1 MTAQKREKIPII
13 RCRIIII
20 CTFTDSKSE
29 NINTYKTMKFIVSSL
44 KLLKSLQALSGVIGS
59 KNTLPI
65 LDDFLF
71 HLEENQLKI
80 TSSDLD
86 VTMTVGL
93 VPDMVEGT
101 GEVTI
106 PARLLL
112 EIMKNFPDVPIT
124 ISVDS
129 NTLAVELIAGEGR
142 YKLAGHKSDEFPQ
155 LPIMTETSV
164 WEIPADVLA
173 RGFEKTVFATGMDEI
188 RPIMSGVLME
198 MTENYLT
205 FVATDAH
212 KLVRYRRLDVKSEV
226 AASFIMPKKPINQ
239 LKSILGTLA
248 DEPVRIEFNKT
259 NASFV
264 FGDYVLV
271 CRLIEGRYPNYE
283 AVIPKNNPNQLTI
296 DRQVFLAAIRR
307 VAVFS
312 SKATHQVRFR
322 IAGQELTL
330 TAEDIDFY
338 NEAKERLTCSYEGD
352 DMEIGFNSRF
362 LQDMLGNFDSESVKL
377 EMSAPNRAGIFTPV
391 ENDNASEDLLMLLMP
406 VMLN

>member
-1 MTAQKREKIPII
+1 
-13 RCRIIII
+13 
-20 CTFTDSKSE
+20 
-29 NINTYKTMKFIVSSL
+29 MKFIVSSL

-71 HLEENQLKI
+71 HLDENQLKI

-86 VTMTVGL
+86 VTMTVSL
-93 VPDMVEGT
+93 VPDMVDGT
-101 GEVTI
+101 GDVTI

-124 ISVDS
+124 VSVDN

-155 LPIMTETSV
+155 LPVMTETSI

-198 MTENYLT
+198 MTDSCLT

-212 KLVRYRRLDVKSEV
+212 KLVRYRRMDVKSDV
-226 AASFIMPKKPINQ
+226 VASFIMPKKPINQ
-239 LKSILGTLA
+239 LKNILATLA

-264 FGDYVLV
+264 FGDYQLI

-283 AVIPKNNPNQLTI
+283 AVIPKQNPNQLTI
-296 DRQVFLAAIRR
+296 DRQSFLAAIRR

-322 IAGQELTL
+322 ITGQEIML

-338 NEAKERLTCSYEGD
+338 NEAKERLTCSYSGD

-362 LQDMLGNFDSESVKL
+362 FQEMLTNFDSNEVKL
-377 EMSAPNRAGIFTPV
+377 EMSAPNRAGILTPV
-391 ENDNASEDLLMLLMP
+391 ENANELEDLLMLLMP

>member
-1 MTAQKREKIPII
+1 
-13 RCRIIII
+13 
-20 CTFTDSKSE
+20 
-29 NINTYKTMKFIVSSL
+29 MKFIVSSL
-44 KLLKSLQALSGVIGS
+44 KLLKNLQALSGVIGS

-71 HLEENQLKI
+71 QLTENELKI
-80 TSSDLD
+80 TTSDLD
-86 VTMTVGL
+86 VTMSVSM
-93 VPDMVEGT
+93 VPDMVEGI

-124 ISVDS
+124 VAVDDS
-129 NTLAVELIAGEGR
+129 TLAVELIAGEGR

-155 LPIMTETSV
+155 LPVMADTLV

-173 RGFEKTVFATGMDEI
+173 KGFEKTVFATGMDEI

-212 KLVRYRRLDVKSEV
+212 KLVRYRRMDVKSDV
-226 AASFIMPKKPINQ
+226 VASFIMPKKPINQ
-239 LKSILGTLA
+239 LKSILAGLA

-283 AVIPKNNPNQLTI
+283 AVIPKNNPCQMTI
-296 DRQVFLAAIRR
+296 DRQTFLAAIRR

-322 IAGQELTL
+322 ITGQEIML

-338 NEAKERLTCSYEGD
+338 NEAKERLACSYSGD

-362 LQDMLGNFDSESVKL
+362 LQEMLSNFDSETIKID
-377 EMSAPNRAGIFTPV
+377 MSAPNRAGIITPADN
-391 ENDNASEDLLMLLMP
+391 ENEAEDLLMLLMP

>member
-1 MTAQKREKIPII
+1 M
-13 RCRIIII
+13 
-20 CTFTDSKSE
+20 
-29 NINTYKTMKFIVSSL
+29 NFIVSSL
-44 KLLKSLQALSGVIGS
+44 KLLKNLQALSGVIGS

-71 HLEENQLKI
+71 QLTENELKI
-80 TSSDLD
+80 TTSDLD
-86 VTMTVGL
+86 VTMSVSM
-93 VPDMVEGT
+93 VPDMVDGT

-124 ISVDS
+124 IAIDN

-155 LPIMTETSV
+155 LPAMTDTST

-173 RGFEKTVFATGMDEI
+173 KGFEKTVFATGVDEI

-198 MTENYLT
+198 MNENFLT

-212 KLVRYRRLDVKSEV
+212 KLVRYRRMDVKSDMV
-226 AASFIMPKKPINQ
+226 ASFIMPKKPINQ
-239 LKSILGTLA
+239 LKNILATLA

-264 FGDYVLV
+264 FGDYVLI
-271 CRLIEGRYPNYE
+271 CRLIEGRYPNYD

-296 DRQVFLAAIRR
+296 DRQTFLSAIRR

-338 NEAKERLTCSYEGD
+338 NEAKERLTCSYQGD

-362 LQDMLGNFDSESVKL
+362 LQEMLANFDSEMVKI
-377 EMSAPNRAGIFTPV
+377 EMSAPNRAGIIIPS
-391 ENDNASEDLLMLLMP
+391 ENENEAEDLLMLLMP
-406 VMLN
+406 VMLNA

>member
-1 MTAQKREKIPII
+1 
-13 RCRIIII
+13 
-20 CTFTDSKSE
+20 
-29 NINTYKTMKFIVSSL
+29 MKFIVSSL
-44 KLLKSLQALSGVIGS
+44 KLLKNLQALSGVIGT

-71 HLEENQLKI
+71 QLKENELKI
-80 TSSDLD
+80 TTSDLD
-86 VTMTVGL
+86 VTMSVSMVT
-93 VPDMVEGT
+93 DMVEGT

-124 ISVDS
+124 INVDNS
-129 NTLAVELIAGEGR
+129 TLAVELIAGEGR

-155 LPIMTETSV
+155 LPVMTDTSV

-173 RGFEKTVFATGMDEI
+173 RGFEKTVFATGVDEI

-198 MTENYLT
+198 MTENFLT

-212 KLVRYRRLDVKSEV
+212 KLVRYRRMDVKSDV
-226 AASFIMPKKPINQ
+226 VASFIMPKKPINQ
-239 LKSILGTLA
+239 LKNILTSLA

-259 NASFV
+259 NASYV
-264 FGDYVLV
+264 FGDYVLI
-271 CRLIEGRYPNYE
+271 CRLLEGRYPNYE

-296 DRQVFLAAIRR
+296 DRQTFLAAIRR

-322 IAGQELTL
+322 ITGQEIML
-330 TAEDIDFY
+330 TAEDVDFY
-338 NEAKERLTCSYEGD
+338 NEAKERLACSYTGD

-362 LQDMLGNFDSESVKL
+362 FQEMLGNFDSNEVKL
-377 EMSAPNRAGIFTPV
+377 EMSAPNRAGILTPV
-391 ENDNASEDLLMLLMP
+391 DNENEAEDLLMLLMP
-406 VMLN
+406 VMLNA

>member
-1 MTAQKREKIPII
+1 
-13 RCRIIII
+13 
-20 CTFTDSKSE
+20 
-29 NINTYKTMKFIVSSL
+29 MKFIISSL

-71 HLEENQLKI
+71 HLDANQLKI

-86 VTMTVGL
+86 VTMTVSM

-106 PARLLL
+106 PARMLL

-124 ISVDS
+124 VSVDNNS
-129 NTLAVELIAGEGR
+129 LAVELIAGEGR

-155 LPIMTETSV
+155 LPVMTDTSV

-173 RGFEKTVFATGMDEI
+173 KGFEKTVFATGMDEI
-188 RPIMSGVLME
+188 RPIMSGVLE
-198 MTENYLT
+198 MTDSFLT

-212 KLVRYRRLDVKSEV
+212 KLVRYRRMDVKSDNV
-226 AASFIMPKKPINQ
+226 ASFIMPKKPINQ
-239 LKSILGTLA
+239 LKNILSTLA

-264 FGDYVLV
+264 FGDYMLV
-271 CRLIEGRYPNYE
+271 CRLIEGRYPNYD
-283 AVIPKNNPNQLTI
+283 AVIPKQNPNQLTI
-296 DRQVFLAAIRR
+296 GRQTFLAAIRR

-338 NEAKERLTCSYEGD
+338 NEAKERLTCGYEGD

-362 LQDMLGNFDSESVKL
+362 LQEMLSNFDSETVKI
-377 EMSAPNRAGIFTPV
+377 EMSAPNRAGIITPV
-391 ENDNASEDLLMLLMP
+391 ENENEAEDLLMLLMP

>member
-1 MTAQKREKIPII
+1 
-13 RCRIIII
+13 
-20 CTFTDSKSE
+20 
-29 NINTYKTMKFIVSSL
+29 MKFIVSSL
-44 KLLKSLQALSGVIGS
+44 KLLKNLQALSGVIGS

-71 HLEENQLKI
+71 QLTENELKI
-80 TSSDLD
+80 TTSDLD
-86 VTMTVGL
+86 VTMTVNM
-93 VPDMVEGT
+93 VPDMVDGT

-124 ISVDS
+124 ISVDN

-155 LPIMTETSV
+155 LPAMADTLV

-173 RGFEKTVFATGMDEI
+173 KGFEKTVFATGMDEI

-212 KLVRYRRLDVKSEV
+212 KLVRYRRMDVKSDV
-226 AASFIMPKKPINQ
+226 VASFIVPKKPINQ
-239 LKSILGTLA
+239 LKNILGTLA

-264 FGDYVLV
+264 FGDYVLI

-283 AVIPKNNPNQLTI
+283 AVIPKSNPNQLTI
-296 DRQVFLAAIRR
+296 DRQTFLSAIRR

-322 IAGQELTL
+322 ITGQEIML

-338 NEAKERLTCSYEGD
+338 NEAKERLTCSYTGD

-362 LQDMLGNFDSESVKL
+362 FQEMLGNFDSDEVKL
-377 EMSAPNRAGIFTPV
+377 EMSAPNRAGILTPV
-391 ENDNASEDLLMLLMP
+391 GNENEAEDLLMLLMP

>member
-1 MTAQKREKIPII
+1 
-13 RCRIIII
+13 
-20 CTFTDSKSE
+20 
-29 NINTYKTMKFIVSSL
+29 MKFIVSSL
-44 KLLKSLQALSGVIGS
+44 KLLKNLQALRGVIGS

-71 HLEENQLKI
+71 QLTENELKI
-80 TSSDLD
+80 TTSDLD
-86 VTMTVGL
+86 VTMSVSM
-93 VPDMVEGT
+93 VPDMVDGT

-124 ISVDS
+124 IAIDN

-155 LPIMTETSV
+155 LPAMTDTST

-173 RGFEKTVFATGMDEI
+173 KGFEKTVFATGVDEI

-198 MTENYLT
+198 MNENFLT

-212 KLVRYRRLDVKSEV
+212 KLVRYRRMDVKSDMV
-226 AASFIMPKKPINQ
+226 ASFIMPKKPINQ
-239 LKSILGTLA
+239 LKNILATLA

-264 FGDYVLV
+264 FGDYVLI
-271 CRLIEGRYPNYE
+271 CRLIEGRYPNYD

-296 DRQVFLAAIRR
+296 DRQTFLSAIRR

-338 NEAKERLTCSYEGD
+338 NEAKERLTCSYQGD

-362 LQDMLGNFDSESVKL
+362 LQEMLANFDSEMVKI
-377 EMSAPNRAGIFTPV
+377 EMSAPNRAGIIIPS
-391 ENDNASEDLLMLLMP
+391 ENENEAEDLLMLLMP
-406 VMLN
+406 VMLNA

>member
-1 MTAQKREKIPII
+1 
-13 RCRIIII
+13 
-20 CTFTDSKSE
+20 
-29 NINTYKTMKFIVSSL
+29 MKFIVSSL

-71 HLEENQLKI
+71 HLDENQLKI

-86 VTMTVGL
+86 VTMTVTL

-124 ISVDS
+124 VSVEPS
-129 NTLAVELIAGEGR
+129 TLMVELIAGEGR

-155 LPIMTETSV
+155 LPVMADTAV

-198 MTENYLT
+198 MTDSCLT

-212 KLVRYRRLDVKSEV
+212 KLVRYRRMDVKSENV
-226 AASFIMPKKPINQ
+226 ASFIMPKKPINQ
-239 LKSILGTLA
+239 LKSILATLA

-264 FGDYVLV
+264 FGDYMLI
-271 CRLIEGRYPNYE
+271 CRLIEGRYPNYD
-283 AVIPKNNPNQLTI
+283 AVIPKQNPNQLTI
-296 DRQVFLAAIRR
+296 DRQTFLSAIRR

-362 LQDMLGNFDSESVKL
+362 LQEMLGNFDSETVKI
-377 EMSAPNRAGIFTPV
+377 EMSAPNRAGIIIPV
-391 ENDNASEDLLMLLMP
+391 ENENEAEDLLMLLMP

>member
-1 MTAQKREKIPII
+1 
-13 RCRIIII
+13 
-20 CTFTDSKSE
+20 
-29 NINTYKTMKFIVSSL
+29 MKFIVSSL

-71 HLEENQLKI
+71 QLGEKELKI
-80 TSSDLD
+80 TTSDLD
-86 VTMTVGL
+86 VTMSVTL
-93 VPDMVEGT
+93 QPDMVEGT

-124 ISVDS
+124 ISVDN
-129 NTLAVELIAGEGR
+129 NTLAVELVAGEGR

-155 LPIMTETSV
+155 LPAMPETSV
-164 WEIPADVLA
+164 WEIPANVLA
-173 RGFEKTVFATGMDEI
+173 TGFEKTVFATGMDEI

-212 KLVRYRRLDVKSEV
+212 KLVRYRRMDVKSDV
-226 AASFIMPKKPINQ
+226 VASFIMPKKPINQ
-239 LKSILGTLA
+239 LKNILATLA

-264 FGDYVLV
+264 FGDYVLI

-296 DRQVFLAAIRR
+296 DRQTFLAAIRR

-322 IAGQELTL
+322 ITGQEIML

-338 NEAKERLTCSYEGD
+338 NEAKERLTCSYTGD

-362 LQDMLGNFDSESVKL
+362 FQEMLTNFDSNEVKL
-377 EMSAPNRAGIFTPV
+377 EMSAPNRAGILTPV
-391 ENDNASEDLLMLLMP
+391 DSENEAEDLLMLLMP

>member
-1 MTAQKREKIPII
+1 
-13 RCRIIII
+13 
-20 CTFTDSKSE
+20 
-29 NINTYKTMKFIVSSL
+29 MKFIVSSL
-44 KLLKSLQALSGVIGS
+44 KLLKSLQSLSGVIGT

-71 HLEENQLKI
+71 QLSENELRI
-80 TSSDLD
+80 TTSDLD
-86 VTMTVGL
+86 VTMSVSM

-124 ISVDS
+124 INVDNS
-129 NTLAVELIAGEGR
+129 TLAVELIAGEGR

-155 LPIMTETSV
+155 LPVMSETSV

-173 RGFEKTVFATGMDEI
+173 RGFEKTIFATGVDEI

-212 KLVRYRRLDVKSEV
+212 KLVRYRRMDVKSDV

-239 LKSILGTLA
+239 LKNILAGLA
-248 DEPVRIEFNKT
+248 DETVRIEFNKT

-264 FGDYVLV
+264 FGDYVLI

-283 AVIPKNNPNQLTI
+283 AVIPKSNPNQLTI
-296 DRQVFLAAIRR
+296 DRQTFLSAIRR

-322 IAGQELTL
+322 ITGQEILL

-338 NEAKERLTCSYEGD
+338 NEAKERLSCSYTGD

-362 LQDMLGNFDSESVKL
+362 FQEMLGNFDSEMVKL
-377 EMSAPNRAGIFTPV
+377 EMSAPNRAGILTPV
-391 ENDNASEDLLMLLMP
+391 GEENESEDLLMLLMP
-406 VMLN
+406 VMLNS

>member
-1 MTAQKREKIPII
+1 
-13 RCRIIII
+13 
-20 CTFTDSKSE
+20 
-29 NINTYKTMKFIVSSL
+29 MKFIVSSL
-44 KLLKSLQALSGVIGS
+44 KLLKNLQALSGVIGS

-71 HLEENQLKI
+71 QLTEKELKI
-80 TSSDLD
+80 TTSDLD
-86 VTMTVGL
+86 VTMTVSM

-124 ISVDS
+124 INADNNS
-129 NTLAVELIAGEGR
+129 LAVELIAGEGR

-155 LPIMTETSV
+155 LPVMADTSV

-173 RGFEKTVFATGMDEI
+173 RGFEKTIFATGMDEI

-212 KLVRYRRLDVKSEV
+212 KLVRYRRMDVKSDV
-226 AASFIMPKKPINQ
+226 VASFIMPKKPINQ
-239 LKSILGTLA
+239 LKSILASLA
-248 DEPVRIEFNKT
+248 DEPVRVEFNKT

-264 FGDYVLV
+264 FGDYVLI

-283 AVIPKNNPNQLTI
+283 AVIPKSNPNQLTI
-296 DRQVFLAAIRR
+296 DRQTFLAAIRR

-322 IAGQELTL
+322 ISGQEIML

-338 NEAKERLTCSYEGD
+338 NEAKERLSCSYSGD

-362 LQDMLGNFDSESVKL
+362 FQEMLGNFDSNEVKL
-377 EMSAPNRAGIFTPV
+377 EMSAPNRAGILTPV
-391 ENDNASEDLLMLLMP
+391 DNENEAEDLLMLLMP
-406 VMLN
+406 VMLNA

>member
-1 MTAQKREKIPII
+1 
-13 RCRIIII
+13 
-20 CTFTDSKSE
+20 
-29 NINTYKTMKFIVSSL
+29 MKFIVSSL
-44 KLLKSLQALSGVIGS
+44 KLLKSLQSLSGVIGT

-71 HLEENQLKI
+71 QLSENELRI
-80 TSSDLD
+80 TTSDLD
-86 VTMTVGL
+86 VTMSVSM

-124 ISVDS
+124 INVDN

-155 LPIMTETSV
+155 LPVMADTSV

-173 RGFEKTVFATGMDEI
+173 RGFEKTIFATGMDEI

-212 KLVRYRRLDVKSEV
+212 KLVRYRRMDVKSDV
-226 AASFIMPKKPINQ
+226 VASFIMPKKPINQ
-239 LKSILGTLA
+239 LKNILATLA

-259 NASFV
+259 NASYV
-264 FGDYVLV
+264 FGDYVLI
-271 CRLIEGRYPNYE
+271 CRLLEGRYPNYE
-283 AVIPKNNPNQLTI
+283 AVIPKSNPNQLTI
-296 DRQVFLAAIRR
+296 DRQTFLSAIRR

-322 IAGQELTL
+322 ITGQEIML
-330 TAEDIDFY
+330 TAEDVDFY
-338 NEAKERLTCSYEGD
+338 NEAKERLACSYTGD

-362 LQDMLGNFDSESVKL
+362 FQEMLGNFDSNEVKL
-377 EMSAPNRAGIFTPV
+377 EMSAPNRAGILTPV
-391 ENDNASEDLLMLLMP
+391 DNANEAEDLLMLLMP
-406 VMLN
+406 VMLNA

>member
-1 MTAQKREKIPII
+1 
-13 RCRIIII
+13 
-20 CTFTDSKSE
+20 
-29 NINTYKTMKFIVSSL
+29 MKFIVSSL
-44 KLLKSLQALSGVIGS
+44 KLLKNLQALSGVIGS

-71 HLEENQLKI
+71 QLTENELKI
-80 TSSDLD
+80 TTSDLD
-86 VTMTVGL
+86 VTMSVSM
-93 VPDMVEGT
+93 VPDMVDGT

-124 ISVDS
+124 IAIDN

-155 LPIMTETSV
+155 LPAMTDTST

-173 RGFEKTVFATGMDEI
+173 KGFEKTVFATGVDEI

-198 MTENYLT
+198 MNENFLT

-212 KLVRYRRLDVKSEV
+212 KLVRYRRMDVKSDMV
-226 AASFIMPKKPINQ
+226 ASFIMPKKPINQ
-239 LKSILGTLA
+239 LKNILATLA

-264 FGDYVLV
+264 FGDYVLI
-271 CRLIEGRYPNYE
+271 CRLIEGRYPNYD

-296 DRQVFLAAIRR
+296 DRQTFLSAIRR

-338 NEAKERLTCSYEGD
+338 NEAKERLTCSYQGD

-362 LQDMLGNFDSESVKL
+362 LQEMLANFDSEMVKI
-377 EMSAPNRAGIFTPV
+377 EMSAPNRAGIIIPS
-391 ENDNASEDLLMLLMP
+391 ENENEADDLLMLTIP
-406 VMLN
+406 VMLTASRSSSARR

>member
-1 MTAQKREKIPII
+1 
-13 RCRIIII
+13 
-20 CTFTDSKSE
+20 
-29 NINTYKTMKFIVSSL
+29 MKFIVSSL
-44 KLLKSLQALSGVIGS
+44 KLLKSLQALGGVIGS

-71 HLEENQLKI
+71 HLEENSLKI

-86 VTMTVGL
+86 VTMTVTL
-93 VPDMVEGT
+93 VPDMVEGA

-124 ISVDS
+124 VSVDK
-129 NTLAVELIAGEGR
+129 NTLAVELVAGEGR

-155 LPIMTETSV
+155 LPVMADTSV

-198 MTENYLT
+198 MNENYLT

-212 KLVRYRRLDVKSEV
+212 KLVRYRRMDVESDVK
-226 AASFIMPKKPINQ
+226 ASFIVPKKPINQ
-239 LKSILGTLA
+239 LKSILATLA

-259 NASFV
+259 NASFT
-264 FGDYVLV
+264 FGDYQLI
-271 CRLIEGRYPNYE
+271 CRLIEGRYPNYD
-283 AVIPKNNPNQLTI
+283 AVIPKQNPNHLTL
-296 DRQVFLAAIRR
+296 DRQTFLAAIRR

-322 IAGQELTL
+322 IVGQELTL

-362 LQDMLGNFDSESVKL
+362 LQEMLGNFDSETVKID
-377 EMSAPNRAGIFTPV
+377 MSAPNRAGIITPV
-391 ENDNASEDLLMLLMP
+391 ERENEMEDLLMLLMP
-406 VMLN
+406 VMLS

>member
-1 MTAQKREKIPII
+1 
-13 RCRIIII
+13 
-20 CTFTDSKSE
+20 
-29 NINTYKTMKFIVSSL
+29 MKFIVSSL
-44 KLLKSLQALSGVIGS
+44 KLLKNLQALSGVIGT

-71 HLEENQLKI
+71 QLTENELKI
-80 TSSDLD
+80 TTSDLD
-86 VTMTVGL
+86 VTMSVSM

-124 ISVDS
+124 INVDNNS
-129 NTLAVELIAGEGR
+129 LAVELIAGEGR

-155 LPIMTETSV
+155 LPVMTDTSV

-173 RGFEKTVFATGMDEI
+173 RGFEKTVFATGVDEI
-188 RPIMSGVLME
+188 RPIMSGVFME

-212 KLVRYRRLDVKSEV
+212 KLVRYRRMDVKSDV
-226 AASFIMPKKPINQ
+226 VASFIMPKKPINQ
-239 LKSILGTLA
+239 LKSILATMA

-259 NASFV
+259 NASYV
-264 FGDYVLV
+264 FGDYVLI
-271 CRLIEGRYPNYE
+271 CRLLEGRYPNYE
-283 AVIPKNNPNQLTI
+283 AVIPKSNPNQLTI
-296 DRQVFLAAIRR
+296 DRQTFLSAIRR

-322 IAGQELTL
+322 ITGQEIML
-330 TAEDIDFY
+330 TAEDVDFY
-338 NEAKERLTCSYEGD
+338 NEAKERLACSYTGD

-362 LQDMLGNFDSESVKL
+362 FQEMLGNFDSNEVKL
-377 EMSAPNRAGIFTPV
+377 EMSAPNRAGILTPV
-391 ENDNASEDLLMLLMP
+391 DNVNEAEDLLMLLMP
-406 VMLN
+406 VMLNA

>member
-1 MTAQKREKIPII
+1 
-13 RCRIIII
+13 
-20 CTFTDSKSE
+20 
-29 NINTYKTMKFIVSSL
+29 MKFIVSSL
-44 KLLKSLQALSGVIGS
+44 KLLKNLQALSGVIGS

-71 HLEENQLKI
+71 QLTENELKI
-80 TSSDLD
+80 TTSDLD
-86 VTMTVGL
+86 VTMTVNM
-93 VPDMVEGT
+93 VPDMVDGT

-124 ISVDS
+124 ISVDN

-155 LPIMTETSV
+155 LPAMADTLV

-173 RGFEKTVFATGMDEI
+173 KGFEKTVFATGVDEI

-212 KLVRYRRLDVKSEV
+212 KLVRYRRMDVKSDV
-226 AASFIMPKKPINQ
+226 VASFIVPKKPINQ
-239 LKSILGTLA
+239 LKNILGTLA

-264 FGDYVLV
+264 FGDYVLI

-283 AVIPKNNPNQLTI
+283 AVIPKSNPNQLTI
-296 DRQVFLAAIRR
+296 DRQTFLAAIRR

-322 IAGQELTL
+322 ITGQEIML

-338 NEAKERLTCSYEGD
+338 NEAKERLTCSYTGD

-362 LQDMLGNFDSESVKL
+362 FQEMLGNFDSDEVKL
-377 EMSAPNRAGIFTPV
+377 EMSAPNRAGILTPV
-391 ENDNASEDLLMLLMP
+391 GNENEAEDLLMLLMP

>member
-1 MTAQKREKIPII
+1 
-13 RCRIIII
+13 
-20 CTFTDSKSE
+20 
-29 NINTYKTMKFIVSSL
+29 MKFIVSSL
-44 KLLKSLQALSGVIGS
+44 KLLKNLQALSGVIGT

-71 HLEENQLKI
+71 QLTENELKI
-80 TSSDLD
+80 TTSDLD
-86 VTMTVGL
+86 VTMSVSM

-124 ISVDS
+124 INVDNS
-129 NTLAVELIAGEGR
+129 TLAVELIAGEGR

-155 LPIMTETSV
+155 LPVMADTSV

-212 KLVRYRRLDVKSEV
+212 KLVRYRRMDVKSDV
-226 AASFIMPKKPINQ
+226 VASFIMPKKPINQ
-239 LKSILGTLA
+239 LKNILAGLA

-259 NASFV
+259 NASYV
-264 FGDYVLV
+264 FGDYVLI
-271 CRLIEGRYPNYE
+271 CRLLEGRYPNYE
-283 AVIPKNNPNQLTI
+283 AVIPKSNPNQLTI
-296 DRQVFLAAIRR
+296 DRQTFLSAIRR

-322 IAGQELTL
+322 ITGQEIML
-330 TAEDIDFY
+330 TAEDVDFY
-338 NEAKERLTCSYEGD
+338 NEAKERLACSYTGD

-362 LQDMLGNFDSESVKL
+362 FQEMLGNFDSNEVKL
-377 EMSAPNRAGIFTPV
+377 EMSAPNRAGILTPV
-391 ENDNASEDLLMLLMP
+391 DNENEAEDLLMLLMP
-406 VMLN
+406 VMLNA

>member
-1 MTAQKREKIPII
+1 
-13 RCRIIII
+13 
-20 CTFTDSKSE
+20 
-29 NINTYKTMKFIVSSL
+29 MKFIVSSL
-44 KLLKSLQALSGVIGS
+44 KLLKNLQALSGVIGT

-71 HLEENQLKI
+71 QLTENELKI
-80 TSSDLD
+80 TTSDLD
-86 VTMTVGL
+86 VTMSVSM

-124 ISVDS
+124 INVDN

-155 LPIMTETSV
+155 LPVMADTSV

-173 RGFEKTVFATGMDEI
+173 RGFEKTVFATGVDEI
-188 RPIMSGVLME
+188 RPIMSGVFME

-212 KLVRYRRLDVKSEV
+212 KLVRYRRMDVKSDV
-226 AASFIMPKKPINQ
+226 VASFIMPKKPINQ
-239 LKSILGTLA
+239 LKNILTGLA

-264 FGDYVLV
+264 FGDYVLI
-271 CRLIEGRYPNYE
+271 CRLLEGRYPNYE

-296 DRQVFLAAIRR
+296 DRQTFLSAIRR

-322 IAGQELTL
+322 ITGQEIML

-338 NEAKERLTCSYEGD
+338 NEAKERLACSYMGD

-362 LQDMLGNFDSESVKL
+362 FQEMLSNFDSNEVKL
-377 EMSAPNRAGIFTPV
+377 EMSAPNRAGILTPV
-391 ENDNASEDLLMLLMP
+391 DNENEAEDLLMLLMP
-406 VMLN
+406 VMLNA

>member
-1 MTAQKREKIPII
+1 
-13 RCRIIII
+13 
-20 CTFTDSKSE
+20 
-29 NINTYKTMKFIVSSL
+29 MKFIVSSL
-44 KLLKSLQALSGVIGS
+44 KLLKNLQALSGVIGT

-71 HLEENQLKI
+71 QLTEKELKI
-80 TSSDLD
+80 TTSDLD
-86 VTMTVGL
+86 VTMSVSM
-93 VPDMVEGT
+93 VPDMVDGT

-124 ISVDS
+124 IAIDN

-155 LPIMTETSV
+155 LPVMTDTSV

-173 RGFEKTVFATGMDEI
+173 RGFEKTVFATGVDEI
-188 RPIMSGVLME
+188 RPIMSGVFME

-212 KLVRYRRLDVKSEV
+212 KLVRYRRMDVKSDV
-226 AASFIMPKKPINQ
+226 VASFIMPKKPINQ
-239 LKSILGTLA
+239 LKSILATMA

-259 NASFV
+259 NASYV
-264 FGDYVLV
+264 FGDYVLI
-271 CRLIEGRYPNYE
+271 CRLLEGRYPNYE

-296 DRQVFLAAIRR
+296 DRQTFLSAIRR

-322 IAGQELTL
+322 ITGQEIML

-338 NEAKERLTCSYEGD
+338 NEAKERLACSYMGD

-362 LQDMLGNFDSESVKL
+362 FQEMLGNFDSNEVKL
-377 EMSAPNRAGIFTPV
+377 VMSAPNRAGILTPV
-391 ENDNASEDLLMLLMP
+391 DNENEAEDLLMLLMP
-406 VMLN
+406 VMLNA

>member
-1 MTAQKREKIPII
+1 
-13 RCRIIII
+13 
-20 CTFTDSKSE
+20 
-29 NINTYKTMKFIVSSL
+29 MKFIVSSL
-44 KLLKSLQALSGVIGS
+44 KLLKSLQALGGVIGS

-71 HLEENQLKI
+71 HLDENQLRI
-80 TSSDLD
+80 TSSDLE
-86 VTMTVGL
+86 VTMTVTL

-124 ISVDS
+124 VSVDN

-155 LPIMTETSV
+155 LPEMDDTAV

-173 RGFEKTVFATGMDEI
+173 KGFEKTVFATGTDEI

-198 MTENYLT
+198 MTENHLT

-212 KLVRYRRLDVKSEV
+212 KLVRYRRMDIKSDVVS
-226 AASFIMPKKPINQ
+226 SFIVPKKPINQ
-239 LKSILGTLA
+239 LKGILTTLA

-264 FGDYVLV
+264 FGDYQLI
-271 CRLIEGRYPNYE
+271 CRLIEGRYPNYD
-283 AVIPKNNPNQLTI
+283 AVIPKQNPNHLI
-296 DRQVFLAAIRR
+296 LDRQIFLSAIRR

-322 IAGQELTL
+322 IVGQELTL

-338 NEAKERLTCSYEGD
+338 NEAKERLSCSYEGD
-352 DMEIGFNSRF
+352 DIEIGFNSRF
-362 LQDMLGNFDSESVKL
+362 LQEMLSNFDSESVKL
-377 EMSAPNRAGIFTPV
+377 DMSAPNRAGIITPV
-391 ENDNASEDLLMLLMP
+391 ENENEAEDLLMLLMP

>member
-1 MTAQKREKIPII
+1 
-13 RCRIIII
+13 
-20 CTFTDSKSE
+20 
-29 NINTYKTMKFIVSSL
+29 MKFIVSSL
-44 KLLKSLQALSGVIGS
+44 KLLKNLQALSGVIGS

-71 HLEENQLKI
+71 QLTENELKI
-80 TSSDLD
+80 TTSDLD
-86 VTMTVGL
+86 VTMTVNM
-93 VPDMVEGT
+93 VPDMVDGS

-124 ISVDS
+124 ISVDN

-155 LPIMTETSV
+155 LPAMADTLV

-173 RGFEKTVFATGMDEI
+173 KGFEKTVFATGMDEI

-212 KLVRYRRLDVKSEV
+212 KLVRYRRMDVKSDV
-226 AASFIMPKKPINQ
+226 VASFIVPKKPINQ
-239 LKSILGTLA
+239 LKNILGTLA

-264 FGDYVLV
+264 FGDYVLI

-283 AVIPKNNPNQLTI
+283 AVIPKSNPNQLTI
-296 DRQVFLAAIRR
+296 DRQTFLSAIRR

-322 IAGQELTL
+322 ITGQEIML

-338 NEAKERLTCSYEGD
+338 NEAKERLTCSYTGD

-362 LQDMLGNFDSESVKL
+362 FQEMLGNFDSDEVKL
-377 EMSAPNRAGIFTPV
+377 EMSAPNRAGILTPV
-391 ENDNASEDLLMLLMP
+391 GNENEAEDLLMLLMS

>member
-1 MTAQKREKIPII
+1 
-13 RCRIIII
+13 
-20 CTFTDSKSE
+20 
-29 NINTYKTMKFIVSSL
+29 MKFIVSSL

-71 HLEENQLKI
+71 HLDENQLKI

-86 VTMTVGL
+86 VTMTVSL
-93 VPDMVEGT
+93 VPELVEGT

-124 ISVDS
+124 ISVDN

-155 LPIMTETSV
+155 LPVMTDTAV
-164 WEIPADVLA
+164 WEIPADILA
-173 RGFEKTVFATGMDEI
+173 KGFEKTVFATGVDEI

-198 MTENYLT
+198 MTENFMT

-212 KLVRYRRLDVKSEV
+212 KLVRYRRMDVKSDV
-226 AASFIMPKKPINQ
+226 VASFIMPKKPINQ
-239 LKSILGTLA
+239 LKSILATLA

-264 FGDYVLV
+264 FGDYMLI
-271 CRLIEGRYPNYE
+271 CRLIEGRYPNYD
-283 AVIPKNNPNQLTI
+283 AVIPKQNPNHLTI
-296 DRQVFLAAIRR
+296 DRQTFLAAIRR

-330 TAEDIDFY
+330 TAEDIDYY
-338 NEAKERLTCSYEGD
+338 NEAKERLSCSYEGD

-362 LQDMLGNFDSESVKL
+362 LQEMLSNFDSETIKID
-377 EMSAPNRAGIFTPV
+377 MSAPNRAGIITPLDN
-391 ENDNASEDLLMLLMP
+391 ENEAEDLLMLLMP